1 MLLIILTTYLKIIF
15 LFWKKIKINEKMAQ
29 KYLNI
34 LGQIVAIKMM
44 TLFF

>member
-1 MLLIILTTYLKIIF
+1 
-15 LFWKKIKINEKMAQ
+15 MAQ

-44 TLFF
+44 TGFFFKFQALPVEISGGKW